1 MSLLTALLALAPSG
15 LLARREREPEAD
27 SPGVKMLAEMR
38 ATMDERFTAL
48 HRQIDDL
55 TAENARLRGARDAAL
70 HHVLEE
76 NARLR
81 RENHMLN
88 VMLRRDAQQPP
99 VQGPILGAPYQQNQ
113 GLAAQARMLN
123 AQAGLAQAQ
132 MNAQQWRPC
141 TCVPGRYDAL
151 RQINALVEINSQAES
166 ALALAAHRL
175 AIVPESPGAA

>member
-1 MSLLTALLALAPSG
+1 MSLLTVLLAFAPSG
-15 LLARREREPEAD
+15 LIARREREPEAD

-55 TAENARLRGARDAAL
+55 TA
-70 HHVLEE
+70 E